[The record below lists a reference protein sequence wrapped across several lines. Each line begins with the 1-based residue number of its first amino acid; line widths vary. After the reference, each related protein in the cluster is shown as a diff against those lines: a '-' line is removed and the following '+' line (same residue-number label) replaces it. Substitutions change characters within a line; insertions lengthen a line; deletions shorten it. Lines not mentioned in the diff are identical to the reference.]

1 MDYKLI
7 ATMFGRGI
15 FLYHSQNMSIK
26 SLMNLGAT
34 YDAIEGHFRKIKR
47 LAASLPDEHCDST
60 SPPSTP
66 STTVRAQRKAKAANT
81 AFEDI
86 APRQKTLAGRITKSK
101 TKNSL
106 GRVRKG
112 TVLAVAG
119 ADREG
124 EIDLDEEVQQSSS
137 APLAVQGVVVENS
150 FEALMGGWHL
160 GLNGG
165 AGDIFMGLPGEVG
178 SDMGVDR
185 PGG

>member
-1 MDYKLI
+1 MVCVFAVLKTCQLI
-7 ATMFGRGI
+7 I
-15 FLYHSQNMSIK
+15 NS
-26 SLMNLGAT
+26 GAT

-47 LAASLPDEHCDST
+47 LATNLPDEHCDST

-66 STTVRAQRKAKAANT
+66 STVRAQRKAKAAKM

-101 TKNSL
+101 TKNSP
-106 GRVRKG
+106 GRARK
-112 TVLAVAG
+112 VKVPAG

-124 EIDLDEEVQQSSS
+124 EMDLDEGVQSSS
-137 APLAVQGVVVENS
+137 ALAGQGVVENS

-160 GLNGG
+160 GMNGG

-178 SDMGVDR
+178 SDMGIDKPR
-185 PGG
+185 G

>member
-1 MDYKLI
+1 
-7 ATMFGRGI
+7 
-15 FLYHSQNMSIK
+15 
-26 SLMNLGAT
+26 MNLGAT

-60 SPPSTP
+60 SPPPTP
-66 STTVRAQRKAKAANT
+66 STVRAQRKAKAVNT

-101 TKNSL
+101 TKNSP
-106 GRVRKG
+106 GRFRKG
-112 TVLAVAG
+112 TVLAG

-124 EIDLDEEVQQSSS
+124 EIDFDERVQISS
-137 APLAVQGVVVENS
+137 APLAVPGVVENS

-160 GLNGG
+160 GMHGG
-165 AGDIFMGLPGEVG
+165 AGDIFMGLPGELG

-185 PGG
+185 SGG